1 MVKWLKQSNG
11 TIWPY
16 TPILAERPD
25 MAPYCPGEGP
35 FDDKPPIEVPS
46 APKPEAWDHS
56 IPDKGATKA
65 VKEPQKPKGGP
76 TPKKA
81 VTMDSPIED
90 LTLASKQSLMALGK
104 LCGAKVDIRMTRDAL
119 ILAVTAA
126 RKALEDKKNGNDN
139 SPSDNR

>member
-1 MVKWLKQSNG
+1 MAKWLKQNNG

-25 MAPYCPGEGP
+25 MALFES
-35 FDDKPPIEVPS
+35 DDPDVKPIL
-46 APKPEAWDHS
+46 PKVEAWDHS
-56 IPDKGATKA
+56 VPDKGAPSA

-76 TPKKA
+76 PPKKA

-90 LTLASKQSLMALGK
+90 LTLASKQGLMALGK

-119 ILAVTAA
+119 ISAVTAA